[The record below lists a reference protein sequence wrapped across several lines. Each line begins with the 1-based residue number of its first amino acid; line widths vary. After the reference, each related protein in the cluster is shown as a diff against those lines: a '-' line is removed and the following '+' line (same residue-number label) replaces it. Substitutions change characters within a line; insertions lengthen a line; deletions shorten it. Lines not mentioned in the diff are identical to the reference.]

1 MPTCLVFG
9 CANFYGRAL
18 TQLLCNERQGGLGW
32 EIRGVDKVLP
42 QLASFPAPVLALYS
56 MIDYRM
62 GNLRCADFLAQAFV
76 RDDGKEWDYVFNF
89 AAELKFGQSD
99 HVYDQD
105 VRQVSATIAQLAS
118 KHAVGVLVQL
128 STALVFSSSSGSNT
142 AATEESAVGGATVLA
157 RCHADA
163 EASALQAGVAAV
175 VVLRP
180 ALCYGP
186 GDRQNA
192 VPMLIMAQLS
202 RHDATPMP
210 VLWAK
215 DLRISTVHVAD
226 VAAAAL
232 AAARWQKER
241 LGSSVFNVADA
252 GDTTNARL
260 AQAVGALFGVEPS
273 FQNVAVNFIAKRLDS
288 ADLAEEV
295 N

>member
-42 QLASFPAPVLALYS
+42 QLASFPAPVLGLYS
-56 MIDYRM
+56 TIDYRM

-76 RDDGKEWDYVFNF
+76 RDDGKGWDYVFNF

-105 VRQVSATIAQLAS
+105 VRQVSANIAQLAS

-128 STALVFSSSSGSNT
+128 STALVFSSSSNT

-175 VVLRP
+175 V
-180 ALCYGP
+180 
-186 GDRQNA
+186 
-192 VPMLIMAQLS
+192 
-202 RHDATPMP
+202 
-210 VLWAK
+210 
-215 DLRISTVHVAD
+215 
-226 VAAAAL
+226 
-232 AAARWQKER
+232 
-241 LGSSVFNVADA
+241 
-252 GDTTNARL
+252 
-260 AQAVGALFGVEPS
+260 
-273 FQNVAVNFIAKRLDS
+273 
-288 ADLAEEV
+288 
-295 N
+295 